1 MLTYTKPCFESL
13 FDCLGFF
20 SAFVKQQSEVL
31 GIHSAEVLVVF
42 FLIDQH
48 LDLFLIGLDD
58 CSSERSNTV
67 ELCDHNTVFVSES
80 MVQNCLLGCCETNAQ
95 SDGSGFVRF

>member
-48 LDLFLIGLDD
+48 LDLFVIGLDD
-58 CSSERSNTV
+58 CSLERSNTV
-67 ELCDHNTVFVSES
+67 ELCNQNAIFFSES
-80 MVQNCLLGCCETNAQ
+80 LVQNCLLGCCENNAQ
-95 SDGSGFVRF
+95 SDCSGFVRF